1 MPPNI
6 PPMRT
11 QLYAPG
17 NNARMLEKVF
27 GAGSDAVVL
36 DLEDAVQAG
45 DKVKAREMVR
55 EMVRSRANKPSPITL
70 VRVNHP
76 ATGLTKE
83 DVRAVVQP
91 GLAALRLPKMEDAAS
106 VRQIAAWV
114 DDAEV
119 ANGVAPGSIALIC
132 GIESAAGVLRA
143 LDIATAH
150 PRVLTLSF
158 GAADF
163 SSDVGITPGPE
174 GLETLLACSQLVL
187 VCRMAGLRP
196 PVDTVYRFLDDPAGL
211 EQAAQRA
218 KALGFFGKSV
228 IHPKQVPIV
237 NAVFT
242 PTGEEIM
249 HARRIV
255 QVAQQAEA
263 RGRGAVQDA
272 GGEFVD
278 IAVVKRA
285 KAILALAASLDKH
298 TDGPVK

>member
-1 MPPNI
+1 MPSNI
-6 PPMRT
+6 PPLRT

-17 NNARMLEKVF
+17 NNAHMLEKVY
-27 GAGSDAVVL
+27 GAGADAVVL
-36 DLEDAVQAG
+36 DLEDAVQPS
-45 DKVKAREMVR
+45 DKLKAREMVR
-55 EMVRSRANKPSPITL
+55 TVVQSRAGKPSPITL
-70 VRVNHP
+70 VRVNH
-76 ATGLTKE
+76 ATTGLTEE

-91 GLAALRLPKMEDAAS
+91 GLTGLRLPKMEDAGT

-114 DDAEV
+114 DKAEV
-119 ANGVAPGSIALIC
+119 ANGVTPGSIALIC

-143 LDIATAH
+143 LEIATAH

-174 GLETLLACSQLVL
+174 GLETLFACSQLVL
-187 VCRMAGLRP
+187 VSRMAGLRP

-211 EQAAQRA
+211 ENAALRA

-228 IHPKQVPIV
+228 IHPKQVAIV

-242 PTGEEIM
+242 PTGEEIA

-255 QVAQQAEA
+255 DVAQQAEA
-263 RGRGAVQDA
+263 QGRGAVQDA
-272 GGEFVD
+272 RGEFVD
-278 IAVVKRA
+278 IAVVRRA
-285 KAILALAASLDKH
+285 EGILALAASLEKES
-298 TDGPVK
+298 GA